1 MVYRVLSVFVEIP
14 EIEARYC
21 HSFLLSWRTAASLI
35 IPVPSI
41 SSKLASIHSN
51 NVSALGERQLP
62 RWDQD
67 DFSKKINDSDDRSF
81 LGPIQIV
88 IDHELL
94 LYDESRRIE
103 FSHHEHRLSNLGST
117 NTLGEPHISDKANPI
132 EWNKME
138 VITARTV
145 IYRAHYYLPIII
157 TTLIYYRL

>member
-1 MVYRVLSVFVEIP
+1 MGYRVFVEIP

-41 SSKLASIHSN
+41 SLKLASIHSN

-67 DFSKKINDSDDRSF
+67 DFSKKINDSDDRSC

-88 IDHELL
+88 IDHEFLL
-94 LYDESRRIE
+94 FLSRVRFFYTTNRVESS
-103 FSHHEHRLSNLGST
+103 FLTTST
-117 NTLGEPHISDKANPI
+117 VCQISDR
-132 EWNKME
+132 
-138 VITARTV
+138 RT
-145 IYRAHYYLPIII
+145 L
-157 TTLIYYRL
+157 

>member
-1 MVYRVLSVFVEIP
+1 MVYRVLNVFVEVP

-67 DFSKKINDSDDRSF
+67 GFLKENQWFRRSIVPWTDSNRNRSRVFSSF
-81 LGPIQIV
+81 
-88 IDHELL
+88 
-94 LYDESRRIE
+94 SRVLA
-103 FSHHEHRLSNLGST
+103 SST
-117 NTLGEPHISDKANPI
+117 R
-132 EWNKME
+132 
-138 VITARTV
+138 RTV
-145 IYRAHYYLPIII
+145 SNRVFSPRAPFVKSRTDEHFRW
-157 TTLIYYRL
+157 TTYFG